1 MVSRLQKETLRH
13 RAAFDYYYSLG
24 NQRNLGKV
32 AEQFQISRM
41 SAKRWSLSF
50 DWKTRLKSR
59 DIEIS
64 NRIDEA
70 TNSAIVD
77 QRKMVVSIVNKLI
90 GASVIKLENGTLA
103 PAFPVESVQDF
114 EKVVKLYLLLNNEPT
129 DRTENVNTDARE
141 IILARLGR
149 LQAAGTESRN

>member
-1 MVSRLQKETLRH
+1 MIGVVQEETLRH

-24 NQRNLGKV
+24 NVRSIAKV
-32 AEQFQISRM
+32 ADQFQVSPM
-41 SAKRWSLSF
+41 SVKRWSKSF

-59 DIEIS
+59 DTEIS
-64 NRIDEA
+64 AKLDEL
-70 TNSAIVD
+70 TNSAVLD
-77 QRKMVVSIVNKLI
+77 QRTQVVNIVNKLI
-90 GASVIKLENGTLA
+90 EASIVKLPDGSLA

-141 IILARLGR
+141 IILARLSR
-149 LQAAGTESRN
+149 LQSAGTESRN

>member
-1 MVSRLQKETLRH
+1 
-13 RAAFDYYYSLG
+13 
-24 NQRNLGKV
+24 
-32 AEQFQISRM
+32 M

-77 QRKMVVSIVNKLI
+77 QRKMVVSIINKLI
-90 GASVIKLENGTLA
+90 GASVIELPDGTLQ